1 MGVKLLL
8 SHGGRNIGWM
18 FDKRVPRRIFG
29 SKKAEVIWEWR
40 RLHKEELDDLYTLD
54 IIQVI
59 Q

>member
-29 SKKAEVIWEWR
+29 FKKAEVIWEWR